1 MRKWRLDTL
10 IRLRSLA
17 ERQARVQLADST
29 RAELAAGAEVARRE
43 AAHQRR
49 AEPTGTL
56 TGAQLLGLHLQG
68 VKSAELVAAAEQ
80 VYREAR
86 ETAALDRLGWSRA
99 ASDEEAVERLSERRR
114 REAAELA
121 QRVAADHLDDLV
133 GLLRTL
139 RANR

>member
-17 ERQARVQLADST
+17 ERQARVQLADSI
-29 RAELAAGAEVARRE
+29 RAELAAGTEVARRE
-43 AAHQRR
+43 ESHAAMER
-49 AEPTGTL
+49 PTGTL
-56 TGAQLLGLHLQG
+56 NGAQLLGLHLQG
-68 VKSAELVAAAEQ
+68 VKSAELVAAAEE
-80 VYREAR
+80 VYREAQ

-99 ASDEEAVERLSERRR
+99 ASEEDAVERLSERRR

-133 GLLRTL
+133 GLLRVL